1 MLVDVDYLYSVR
13 EWGSDTFEV
22 EDPDDRVLI
31 EGLVKDELKLIYG
44 EEGIVSDIKI
54 EKIKKVVRLD
64 A

>member
-31 EGLVKDELKLIYG
+31 EGLVKDELDRVLGG
-44 EEGIVSDIKI
+44 EDVSDIKI